1 MAALTSLALAAGVG
15 STAFGLYNSYQ
26 GKQQQKQGYELMQQ
40 GSAIQ
45 AEAARQQAGISK
57 EQAAAS
63 VDFAGRERTINQTAT
78 DQSLAAAGA
87 SRDIQ
92 TSTIAQEQ
100 RIQESN
106 RQAMELGA
114 RRQSLEIIRQ
124 QQRGRALALATNV
137 SQGGSGAVN
146 GSSALQGAYGQIGGQ
161 TGVNMLGVSQN
172 LQIGRDIFTANQNI
186 SQNRIDS
193 ANLEYLYAQQQA
205 ANQTAKSN
213 LTYDYAVS
221 NAAFQTRFADTQTL
235 MSQGTGLVNQGQGL
249 VGLGQSQSNF
259 GASMFQAGSSIFGA
273 AQSFNQLA
281 PSFSTNFLFG
291 GGSPSGY
298 GRF

>member
-1 MAALTSLALAAGVG
+1 MAALSSFGLAASLG
-15 STAFGLYNSYQ
+15 SMAFGALNMYE
-26 GKQQQKQGYELMQQ
+26 GKQQQKAGYDLMQQ

-45 AEAARQQAGISK
+45 AQAAQQQAGISK

-63 VDFAGRERTINQTAT
+63 VTFAGRERDINQTAV
-78 DQSLAAAGA
+78 DQSLAASAA
-87 SRDIQ
+87 SRNIQ
-92 TSTIAQEQ
+92 LSTIAQEQ
-100 RIQESN
+100 AVQESN

-124 QQRGRALALATNV
+124 QQRGRALALTANV
-137 SQGGSGAVN
+137 AQGGSGAVN

-186 SQNRIDS
+186 SNNRIDS

-221 NAAFQTRFADTQTL
+221 NAAFQTRLADTQTL
-235 MSQGTGLVNQGQGL
+235 MSQGTGLVNRGQGM
-249 VGLGQSQSNF
+249 VGLGQSQSQF
-259 GASMFQAGSSIFGA
+259 GSSFFQAGPSLFSMG
-273 AQSFNQLA
+273 QSFGQLT
-281 PSFSTNFLFG
+281 PSFNTNFLFG

-298 GRF
+298 GR

>member
-1 MAALTSLALAAGVG
+1 MAALTSLGLAAGIG
-15 STAFGLYNSYQ
+15 SLAFGAYNQYE
-26 GKQQQKQGYELMQQ
+26 GKKQQQQGYQQMQQ
-40 GSAIQ
+40 GAAIQ

-63 VDFAGRERTINQTAT
+63 VTFAGRERDINQTAV
-78 DQSLAAAGA
+78 DQSLAASAA

-92 TSTIAQEQ
+92 LSTITQEQ
-100 RIQESN
+100 NIQESN

-114 RRQSLEIIRQ
+114 RRQSLEIIRN
-124 QQRGRALALATNV
+124 QQRGRALALTANV
-137 SQGGSGAVN
+137 AQGGSGAVR

-186 SQNRIDS
+186 SNNRIDS

-221 NAAFQTRFADTQTL
+221 NAAFQTRLADTQTL
-235 MSQGTGLVNQGQGL
+235 MSQGAGQIAQGQGL
-249 VGLGQSQSNF
+249 VGLGQSQSQF
-259 GASMFQAGSSIFGA
+259 GASFMSAAPSLFGA
-273 AQSFNQLA
+273 SQSFSQLA
-281 PSFSTNFLFG
+281 PSFGVNFLFG

-298 GRF
+298 GR